1 MEFLPWF
8 SGGFTPIRPAKI
20 KRIFQITMDFF
31 KSFNVIFQFSFAN
44 LRIFSILQMFLKSVS
59 RIPFINNNP

>member
-20 KRIFQITMDFF
+20 KRIFGKTMVFY
-31 KSFNVIFQFSFAN
+31 KSFNVIFWLFFAN
-44 LRIFSILQMFLKSVS
+44 LRIFSIL
-59 RIPFINNNP
+59 RR